1 MIESLVEHLH
11 NVTPRITSMFR
22 RRVISGA
29 CSAGRWLRKA
39 DEPAAAL
46 CGRAAAGVAFA
57 VAEVVCTVAVA
68 VVDEWECTAA
78 EGEMVHTAEG
88 AKEHIAGAVGAD
100 AQEQIA
106 AAVHGHTAV
115 AVAESHIA
123 VDTAA
128 AAAAEDD
135 TSTVAAEQPCL
146 DRVLRQAAAPV
157 KVAAAAAAA
166 AAAHS

>member
-1 MIESLVEHLH
+1 
-11 NVTPRITSMFR
+11 VTPRITSILK

-29 CSAGRWLRKA
+29 CSAGRWLRRA

-46 CGRAAAGVAFA
+46 CGPAAAGVAFA

-78 EGEMVHTAEG
+78 EGEMVHIAEG
-88 AKEHIAGAVGAD
+88 AMEHIAGAVGAD

-106 AAVHGHTAV
+106 AAVRERTAV
-115 AVAESHIA
+115 AVAEAHIA
-123 VDTAA
+123 VDTAAA

-135 TSTVAAEQPCL
+135 TSTVVAEQPCL

-157 KVAAAAAAA
+157 KAVVVAAAAA